1 MTLKDSLCYT
11 SPEQN
16 RTYNAKHMSKV
27 QISQSDMSI
36 VQHKLS
42 YVIPKLPLVDYA
54 VHYDSKS
61 DTLPRIL
68 ELDYNHYIISRM
80 PNKSLSFSNASFR
93 SPFVICLLSCPQY
106 NNKSL

>member
-1 MTLKDSLCYT
+1 
-11 SPEQN
+11 
-16 RTYNAKHMSKV
+16 MSKV

-42 YVIPKLPLVDYA
+42 YVIPKLALDDYA
-54 VHYDSKS
+54 VHYDSKN
-61 DTLPRIL
+61 TLPRIL
-68 ELDYNHYIISRM
+68 ELDYNHYIISHT
-80 PNKSLSFSNASFR
+80 PNKSLSFSNAGFR